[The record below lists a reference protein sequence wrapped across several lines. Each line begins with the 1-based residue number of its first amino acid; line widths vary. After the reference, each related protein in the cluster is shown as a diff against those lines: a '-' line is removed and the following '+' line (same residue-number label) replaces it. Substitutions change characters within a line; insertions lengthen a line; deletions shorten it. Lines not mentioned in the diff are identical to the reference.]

1 MKFSNKHQVCTGAQ
15 ELARGCC
22 GQFLPL
28 SLLST
33 QLPCHRKARQPPGL
47 LNMLAPFRSRA
58 AYSLLQM
65 PIKCLFCA
73 RHNTKSLLKAPV
85 PFMRLCHHHLAS
97 GKSKSFLI
105 KRNGKKE
112 EETCE
117 EKKFIRNIK
126 ISSGLL
132 ILQKNRP
139 ALKPLQKLIK
149 SIPNHGKS

>member
-1 MKFSNKHQVCTGAQ
+1 MKFSNKHQVRTGAR
-15 ELARGCC
+15 ELARGCSVVSSC
-22 GQFLPL
+22 FYHCFQPSFHATGRL
-28 SLLST
+28 SNL
-33 QLPCHRKARQPPGL
+33 QGF

-85 PFMRLCHHHLAS
+85 PFMRLCHHHPAS
-97 GKSKSFLI
+97 GKSKSFLT
-105 KRNGKKE
+105 KRSGKKE

-117 EKKFIRNIK
+117 EKTFIKNIK

-139 ALKPLQKLIK
+139 ALKPL
-149 SIPNHGKS
+149 

>member
-1 MKFSNKHQVCTGAQ
+1 MYALVNGNWLEAAVVSSCLYHCFQPSFHATGRLGNLQ
-15 ELARGCC
+15 G
-22 GQFLPL
+22 F
-28 SLLST
+28 
-33 QLPCHRKARQPPGL
+33 

-85 PFMRLCHHHLAS
+85 PFMRLCHHHPAS

-112 EETCE
+112 ETCE
-117 EKKFIRNIK
+117 EKTFIKNIK

-139 ALKPLQKLIK
+139 ALKPL
-149 SIPNHGKS
+149 